1 MNKDYM
7 QTKSDGI
14 IVFDENRKPREVE
27 ARENFEEI
35 LIQENVIEKTEDR
48 IRELENALEGQ
59 PSMEEVN
66 NRKYIPR
73 TLPALAGALFL
84 SPFIIYFLGGNP
96 DIFTTTVNTI
106 FGSMKEIFAMLIP
119 MSLCCTIFGAM
130 IEFLS
135 YKSYKIYV
143 KIINAKTI
151 ELEALRDSLEKDKA
165 KLEQLKS
172 AKTKPTEK
180 QQFSLKVTPV
190 NDREELKKLEWY
202 SNYYYNF
209 GYNLDKYYKAYLD
222 GTLDSLLQQEGF
234 DEQDRAL
241 LINYT
246 KNKGQVLA
254 RKRTKKTKFGAGSNA
269 NE

>member
-7 QTKSDGI
+7 RTKSGDI
-14 IVFDENRKPREVE
+14 IVFDENHKPKEVE

-35 LIQENVIEKTEDR
+35 LIQENVIEETEDR
-48 IRELENALEGQ
+48 IKELENALEGQ

-66 NRKYIPR
+66 TRKYIPK
-73 TLPALAGALFL
+73 TLPTLAVAIFL
-84 SPFIIYFLGGNP
+84 SIFIIYFLGGNP

-106 FGSMKEIFAMLIP
+106 FGPMKEIFAMLIP
-119 MSLCCTIFGAM
+119 ISLCCTVFSIM
-130 IEFLS
+130 IEFLI

-143 KIINAKTI
+143 KSINAKTI

-165 KLEQLKS
+165 KLEQLNS
-172 AKTKPTEK
+172 AETKKIEK
-180 QQFSLKVTPV
+180 QKFSLKVTPV
-190 NDREELKKLEWY
+190 NDREELQKLEWY

-209 GYNLDKYYKAYLD
+209 GYNLDKYYKAYQD

-234 DEQDRAL
+234 DANDRVIL
-241 LINYT
+241 TNYT
-246 KNKGQVLA
+246 KEKAPVLA
-254 RKRTKKTKFGAGSNA
+254 RKRTKKTKFGADSNA